1 MTASA
6 QPAPSSTASLIER
19 DLAMFEKIRVSIKL
33 LEAAHVERVSDRDA
47 RERFGI
53 QGPSSKD
60 MAGIIFPYY
69 SHITARRVTCRVR
82 RDNPE
87 IENGQPKGK
96 YVSAYADRKSLYFPP
111 GAWEKLQ
118 SQGTPIALV
127 ESEKASLALTAWSQR
142 TGIDVLAVALGGC
155 WGWRGR
161 IGKADGIDGHRV
173 DVTGPIPDL
182 DVCDGRTIYVLLDAN
197 VGTSSKVKAAR
208 SALVQE
214 LQKRGCAVRVCNL
227 PQIEGV
233 NGPDDFVAARGD
245 DAMAKVFADAAAS
258 EASSEG
264 FSDDALA
271 LRFTAKFGDDLRFTS
286 LWGRWSKWDGHR
298 WQPDETLSVYDL
310 ARSVCRE
317 TADTCGNI
325 NVAQRINSAS
335 TIAAVE
341 RLARSDRHHAA
352 AVGQWDSDPWRLN
365 TTGGA
370 IDLRSGE
377 LHPSDRLDYCTKSTS
392 VAPGG
397 ECPIWLRFLHTVTGG
412 VMELQE
418 YLQRVCGYVLTGSA
432 REHALFFLYGL
443 GANGKSV
450 FVTTISGVLG
460 DYSKVA
466 PVESFT
472 ASQSESHPTD
482 LAALQGARLVTAIET
497 EDGRRWAESKLK
509 ALTGGDRIAARFMR
523 QDFFEYQPQFK
534 LLIAGNHKP
543 GLRTVDEAM
552 RRRFHLVPFGVTIP
566 ADERDKQ
573 LPEKL
578 RAEWPGILQWMIDGC
593 LAWQREGL
601 NPPRIVVDAT
611 DSYMTSEDSLGT
623 WIADR
628 CDCSRALWTSTK
640 ALFESWKTW
649 ADAAG
654 EYVGT
659 QKRFSQNLEAKGY
672 VPGRANQTRGFQGI
686 GLRGES

>member
-1 MTASA
+1 MTAEA
-6 QPAPSSTASLIER
+6 NPAPSSTASLIER
-19 DLAMFEKIRVSIKL
+19 DLAMFERIGVSGDL
-33 LEAAHVERVSDRDA
+33 LEEAHIERVSDRDA

-53 QGPSSKD
+53 QGPSSRD
-60 MAGIIFPYY
+60 MAGIVFPYH
-69 SHITARRVTCRVR
+69 SHVNGRRVTCRVR
-82 RDNPE
+82 RDHPE
-87 IENGQPKGK
+87 IENGKPKDK
-96 YVSAYADRKSLYFPP
+96 YISAYGDRKSFFFPP
-111 GAWEKLQ
+111 GAWDKLQ
-118 SQGTPIALV
+118 SQTTSIVLV
-127 ESEKASLALTAWSQR
+127 EAEKSSLALTAWSQR
-142 TGIDVLAVALGGC
+142 TGMDVLAVALGGC

-173 DVTGPIPDL
+173 DVTGPISDL
-182 DVCDGRTIYVLLDAN
+182 DVCDGRTVYVMLDAN
-197 VGTSSKVKAAR
+197 VGASLKVKAAR
-208 SALVQE
+208 NALVQE
-214 LQKRGCAVRVCNL
+214 LQKRGCTVQVCNL

-233 NGPDDFVAARGD
+233 NGPDDLIAARGD
-245 DAMAKVFADAAAS
+245 DAMGKIFADAAVS
-258 EASSEG
+258 EDEPEG

-271 LRFTAKFGDDLRFTS
+271 LRFTATHGDDLRFTS
-286 LWGRWSKWDGHR
+286 LWGRWSRWDGHR
-298 WQPDETLSVYDL
+298 WEPDETLSVYDL
-310 ARSVCRE
+310 ARSICRE
-317 TADTCGNI
+317 TADGCDNKNI
-325 NVAQRINSAS
+325 AQRVNSAA

-341 RLARSDRHHAA
+341 RLARSDRRHAA
-352 AVGQWDSDPWRLN
+352 AVHQWDANPWLLN
-365 TTGGA
+365 TPGGA
-370 IDLRSGE
+370 IDLRSGK
-377 LHPSDRLDYCTKSTS
+377 LHPSDRLDYCTKITA

-397 ECPIWLRFLHTVTGG
+397 ECPLWLRFLHTVTGG
-412 VMELQE
+412 TMELQE
-418 YLQRVCGYVLTGSA
+418 YLQRVCGYVLTGST
-432 REHALFFLYGL
+432 REHALFFLYGT

-450 FVTTISGVLG
+450 LVSTIAGVLG
-460 DYSKVA
+460 DYGKVA

-482 LAALQGARLVTAIET
+482 LAALQGARLVTAVET

-534 LLIAGNHKP
+534 LLIAGNHRP

-552 RRRFHLVPFGVTIP
+552 RRRFHLIPFNVTIP
-566 ADERDKQ
+566 LEERDKE

-593 LAWQREGL
+593 LTWQRDGL
-601 NPPRIVVDAT
+601 NPPAIVVNAT
-611 DSYMTSEDSLGT
+611 NSYMADEDAMGL
-623 WIADR
+623 WMADR